1 LSKAALKPSPTTNAA
16 DAATPDG
23 DNSSA
28 VPPFVANANA
38 QMTVTDTPAG
48 NGRAMSARANDILQ
62 TTTDNPTDARPPAAQ
77 TQIVSADQ
85 LNDVDRALHE
95 TNPPAVPLAVA
106 SAEPPAASA
115 TTPVMAGSAASSSD
129 STWDRTSLIGKIFI
143 GFGALLTMASAAR
156 MFMA

>member
-85 LNDVDRALHE
+85 LNDVDRALKE
-95 TNPPAVPLAVA
+95 NKPVA
-106 SAEPPAASA
+106 AAFAMAPVEKPAA
-115 TTPVMAGSAASSSD
+115 ASNES
-129 STWDRTSLIGKIFI
+129 STWERTSLIGKIFM
-143 GFGALLTMASAAR
+143 GFGALLTMASAVR
-156 MFMA
+156 LFMA